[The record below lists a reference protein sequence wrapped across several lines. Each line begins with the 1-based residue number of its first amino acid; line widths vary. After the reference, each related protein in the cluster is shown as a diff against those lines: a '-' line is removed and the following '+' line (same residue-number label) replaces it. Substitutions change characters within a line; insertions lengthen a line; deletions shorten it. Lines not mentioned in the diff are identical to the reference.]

1 MKLIS
6 FFKIFLDD
14 STARINTPNLTK
26 TDQLFSNLN
35 LKKLNGSAN
44 IESQGEYNNENFM
57 SDEKNNS
64 KLQTNDLSSSLI
76 LKYPDCFG
84 VYLQI
89 IARIILKARKF
100 DVYNLMN
107 KLYIS
112 NEVWNDLLK
121 IYCNY
126 MFNELLKINEKENSE
141 CQENL
146 FLNKTDSSSV
156 YLNCQRI
163 MFYYKS
169 ICVMCQNIIHKES
182 TEKNDNQDEDKKN
195 EWKNIIRKILQSMQY
210 LIRCGTNSGLIPR
223 FLNLNVQMNSLII
236 SPETEESP
244 EFIIK
249 FNLFKEI
256 FQFVNMIFS
265 FNEHFSCF
273 LNDEISSF
281 YIRYSY
287 INFVKLY
294 SYSSNHELNEINS
307 KINELRS
314 KVNESVENFEFP
326 SKRLK
331 KTQEKEKGSI
341 EKDTCFK
348 TKFKNDLIKLYIKC
362 LFAFSLNR
370 TDEITKKFY
379 QYRIV
384 EFLTR
389 EIDLEFEVR
398 LIIFHFF

>member
-1 MKLIS
+1 
-6 FFKIFLDD
+6 
-14 STARINTPNLTK
+14 
-26 TDQLFSNLN
+26 
-35 LKKLNGSAN
+35 
-44 IESQGEYNNENFM
+44 M

-64 KLQTNDLSSSLI
+64 KLQNNDPSSSLI

-89 IARIILKARKF
+89 IARIILKAKKF

-107 KLYIS
+107 KIFVS

-121 IYCNY
+121 IYCNH
-126 MFNELLKINEKENSE
+126 MFNELLKINEKEND
-141 CQENL
+141 ENHENS
-146 FLNKTDSSSV
+146 FLNKTDSTSI

-169 ICVMCQNIIHKES
+169 ICIMCQNIIHKES
-182 TEKNDNQDEDKKN
+182 TEKKETHDEEKKN

-210 LIRCGTNSGLIPR
+210 LIRCGANSGLIPR

-236 SPETEESP
+236 SPEIEESP
-244 EFIIK
+244 DSIIK

-314 KVNESVENFEFP
+314 KVSESVENFEFP

-331 KTQEKEKGSI
+331 KAQEKEKAAK
-341 EKDTCFK
+341 EKSNSFK
-348 TKFKNDLIKLYIKC
+348 TKFKNDLIKLYLKC

-389 EIDLEFEVR
+389 EIDLEFEVTI
-398 LIIFHFF
+398 LISFI